1 MTDWLTYK
9 LSITL
14 TCCEMIQRY
23 PITIK
28 KTQMIRILKL
38 RKEFCL
44 TVKVKHRQLHLLKT
58 KFNFYWSNNLKT
70 NNFAGKLNTKTSI
83 QLNSRSKRN
92 YLSNFSSSFVSNEL
106 KVITKLRNSERGR
119 LTKDGDRNGQING
132 SQEEISSV
140 HQHIIRTNE
149 KKFNFSSW
157 KCSITVVWG

>member
-1 MTDWLTYK
+1 
-9 LSITL
+9 
-14 TCCEMIQRY
+14 MIQRY

-44 TVKVKHRQLHLLKT
+44 TVKIKHRQLHLLKT

-106 KVITKLRNSERGR
+106 KVITNLETQSEAGWKQIETGTAKLMAATRKFLLYMKTFSEKTYAHKFDRI
-119 LTKDGDRNGQING
+119 GDKILLLPLG
-132 SQEEISSV
+132 SAQ
-140 HQHIIRTNE
+140 
-149 KKFNFSSW
+149 
-157 KCSITVVWG
+157 

>member
-1 MTDWLTYK
+1 MV
-9 LSITL
+9 
-14 TCCEMIQRY
+14 QRY

-58 KFNFYWSNNLKT
+58 KFNFYWTNNLKT

-106 KVITKLRNSERGR
+106 KVITNLETQSEAGWKQIETGTAKLMAATRKFLLYMNPFSEQ
-119 LTKDGDRNGQING
+119 TYA
-132 SQEEISSV
+132 
-140 HQHIIRTNE
+140 H
-149 KKFNFSSW
+149 
-157 KCSITVVWG
+157 

>member
-1 MTDWLTYK
+1 
-9 LSITL
+9 
-14 TCCEMIQRY
+14 MIQRY

-106 KVITKLRNSERGR
+106 KVKTNLETQREAGWRKTETGTAKLMAAKRKFLLYINTLSEQ
-119 LTKDGDRNGQING
+119 TYA
-132 SQEEISSV
+132 
-140 HQHIIRTNE
+140 H
-149 KKFNFSSW
+149 
-157 KCSITVVWG
+157 

>member
-1 MTDWLTYK
+1 
-9 LSITL
+9 
-14 TCCEMIQRY
+14 MIQRY

-106 KVITKLRNSERGR
+106 KVITNLETQSETGWRQMETGTAKLMAAKRKFLLYINTLSEQ
-119 LTKDGDRNGQING
+119 TYA
-132 SQEEISSV
+132 
-140 HQHIIRTNE
+140 H
-149 KKFNFSSW
+149 
-157 KCSITVVWG
+157 

>member
-1 MTDWLTYK
+1 
-9 LSITL
+9 
-14 TCCEMIQRY
+14 MIQRY

-44 TVKVKHRQLHLLKT
+44 TVKIKHRQLHLLKT

-106 KVITKLRNSERGR
+106 KVKTNLETQREAGWRKTETGTAKLMAAKRKFLLYINTLSEQ
-119 LTKDGDRNGQING
+119 TYA
-132 SQEEISSV
+132 
-140 HQHIIRTNE
+140 H
-149 KKFNFSSW
+149 
-157 KCSITVVWG
+157 

>member
-1 MTDWLTYK
+1 
-9 LSITL
+9 
-14 TCCEMIQRY
+14 MIQRY

-38 RKEFCL
+38 RKEFCF
-44 TVKVKHRQLHLLKT
+44 TVKIKHRQLQLLKT

-106 KVITKLRNSERGR
+106 KVKTNLETQREAGWRKTETGTAKLMAAKRKFLLYINTLSEQ
-119 LTKDGDRNGQING
+119 TYA
-132 SQEEISSV
+132 
-140 HQHIIRTNE
+140 H
-149 KKFNFSSW
+149 
-157 KCSITVVWG
+157 

>member
-1 MTDWLTYK
+1 
-9 LSITL
+9 
-14 TCCEMIQRY
+14 MIQRY

-44 TVKVKHRQLHLLKT
+44 TVKIKHRQLHLLKT

-106 KVITKLRNSERGR
+106 KVITNLETQSEAGWRQIETGTTKLMAAKRKFLLYINTLSEQ
-119 LTKDGDRNGQING
+119 TYA
-132 SQEEISSV
+132 
-140 HQHIIRTNE
+140 H
-149 KKFNFSSW
+149 
-157 KCSITVVWG
+157 

>member
-1 MTDWLTYK
+1 
-9 LSITL
+9 
-14 TCCEMIQRY
+14 MIQRY

-44 TVKVKHRQLHLLKT
+44 TVKIKHRQRHLPKT

-106 KVITKLRNSERGR
+106 KVITNLENQSEAGWRQIETGTTKLMAATRKFLLYINTLSEQ
-119 LTKDGDRNGQING
+119 TYA
-132 SQEEISSV
+132 
-140 HQHIIRTNE
+140 H
-149 KKFNFSSW
+149 
-157 KCSITVVWG
+157 

>member
-1 MTDWLTYK
+1 MQSVYKRKLPDLIKYHSYK

-106 KVITKLRNSERGR
+106 KVITNLETQREAGWRKMETGTAKLMAAKRKFLLYINTLSEQ
-119 LTKDGDRNGQING
+119 T
-132 SQEEISSV
+132 
-140 HQHIIRTNE
+140 
-149 KKFNFSSW
+149 
-157 KCSITVVWG
+157 

>member
-1 MTDWLTYK
+1 MTI
-9 LSITL
+9 LSKYNSADCPQNALIV
-14 TCCEMIQRY
+14 IY

-106 KVITKLRNSERGR
+106 KVKTNLETQREAGWRKTETGTAKLMAAKRKFLLYINTLSEQ
-119 LTKDGDRNGQING
+119 TYA
-132 SQEEISSV
+132 
-140 HQHIIRTNE
+140 H
-149 KKFNFSSW
+149 
-157 KCSITVVWG
+157 

>member
-1 MTDWLTYK
+1 
-9 LSITL
+9 
-14 TCCEMIQRY
+14 MIQRY

-44 TVKVKHRQLHLLKT
+44 TVKIKHRERHLPKT

-106 KVITKLRNSERGR
+106 KVKTNLETQREAGWRKTETGTAKLMAAKRKFLLYISTLSEQTKKN
-119 LTKDGDRNGQING
+119 LTFPLG
-132 SQEEISSV
+132 SAL
-140 HQHIIRTNE
+140 
-149 KKFNFSSW
+149 
-157 KCSITVVWG
+157 

>member
-44 TVKVKHRQLHLLKT
+44 TLKVKHRQLHLLKT

-106 KVITKLRNSERGR
+106 KVITNLENQSEAGWRQIETGTTKLMAATRKFLLYINTLSEQ
-119 LTKDGDRNGQING
+119 TYA
-132 SQEEISSV
+132 
-140 HQHIIRTNE
+140 H
-149 KKFNFSSW
+149 
-157 KCSITVVWG
+157 

>member
-1 MTDWLTYK
+1 
-9 LSITL
+9 
-14 TCCEMIQRY
+14 MIQRY

-70 NNFAGKLNTKTSI
+70 INFAGKLNTKTSI
-83 QLNSRSKRN
+83 QLNSRAKRN

-106 KVITKLRNSERGR
+106 KVKTNLETQREAGWRKTETGTAKLMAAKRKFLLYINTLSEQ
-119 LTKDGDRNGQING
+119 T
-132 SQEEISSV
+132 
-140 HQHIIRTNE
+140 
-149 KKFNFSSW
+149 
-157 KCSITVVWG
+157 

>member
-1 MTDWLTYK
+1 
-9 LSITL
+9 
-14 TCCEMIQRY
+14 MIQRY

-44 TVKVKHRQLHLLKT
+44 TVKIKHRQLHLLKT

-106 KVITKLRNSERGR
+106 KVKTNLETQREAGWRKTEAGTAKLMAAKRKFLIYISTLSEQMKKN
-119 LTKDGDRNGQING
+119 LTLPLG
-132 SQEEISSV
+132 SAL
-140 HQHIIRTNE
+140 
-149 KKFNFSSW
+149 
-157 KCSITVVWG
+157 